1 MFETKEIEDFDFDF
15 ENGSKWL
22 QILDSIQLTVNKQ
35 LNYVIS
41 TTRVVVHDDDSDAD
55 K

>member
-22 QILDSIQLTVNKQ
+22 QILDSIQLTVKQ